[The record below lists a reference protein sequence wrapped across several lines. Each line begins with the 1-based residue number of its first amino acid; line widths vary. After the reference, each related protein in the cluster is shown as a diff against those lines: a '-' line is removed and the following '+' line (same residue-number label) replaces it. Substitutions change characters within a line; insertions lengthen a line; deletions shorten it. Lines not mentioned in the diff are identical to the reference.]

1 MNNKIR
7 IIAGKWRGRKIE
19 VLVAKGLRP
28 TTDRT
33 REMLFNWLIPNI
45 NDSICLDLFAGS
57 GALGF
62 EALSR
67 GAKQVDFVESN
78 IIAYKTLHKNSEQ
91 LNAKNLDIHY
101 CNAFNYLEKDLN
113 KYDLIFIDP
122 PFQENYYAKILKF
135 ISKKQLK
142 ENCIIYLES
151 NKNEP
156 IDETIFIILKF
167 KKTANVFSYLLALK

>member
-7 IIAGKWRGRKIE
+7 IIAGKWRGRKID
-19 VLVAKGLRP
+19 VIDSDGLRP

-45 NDSICLDLFAGS
+45 YQSICLDLFAGS

-67 GAKQVDFVESN
+67 GAAHVDFVELNMS
-78 IIAYKTLHKNSEQ
+78 ACKTLRKTSEQ
-91 LNAKNLDIHY
+91 LTATNLDIHHG
-101 CNAFNYLEKDLN
+101 NAFNYLEKDLK

-122 PFQENYYAKILKF
+122 PFKENYYAKLLKL
-135 ISKKQLK
+135 ISTQQLK
-142 ENCIIYLES
+142 QNCIIYIES
-151 NKNEP
+151 NKKEP
-156 IDETIFIILKF
+156 IDESRFTILKF
-167 KKTANVFSYLLALK
+167 KKTASVFSYLLTLK